1 MTKIPWIGL
10 LAMLLAGCVTDS
22 GTGGRGSGGSGTGA
36 PNVYVARGAEDVQKI
51 AVMPFRAAT
60 ELVGSSVSDLWVT
73 ELLQM
78 GRYDVMERS
87 QMSAVLGET
96 EVSLSGLT
104 SGQAAQVGQMIGAEA
119 VVLGTVSEYEKVAM
133 GGRTY
138 PVVGISARM
147 IDAQT
152 GRILWSVD
160 YSARGSSSSTL
171 SRQARAVVQSM
182 AQALNHQL

>member
-1 MTKIPWIGL
+1 MKFLTTCL
-10 LAMLLAGCVTDS
+10 LALLLAGCAAGS
-22 GTGGRGSGGSGTGA
+22 GNGSGSGGSGTGE
-36 PNVYVARGAEDVQKI
+36 PNVYVARGAEDVRQI
-51 AVMPFRAAT
+51 AVLPFRAAT
-60 ELVGSSVSDLWVT
+60 ELIGSSVSDLWVT

-78 GRYDVMERS
+78 GCYDVMERS

-96 EVSLSGLT
+96 EVALSGLT
-104 SGQAAQVGQMIGAEA
+104 SGQAAQVGQMLGAEA

-160 YSARGSSSSTL
+160 YSARGSQSSTL
-171 SRQARAVVQSM
+171 SRHARSVVQAM
-182 AQALNHQL
+182 ANALDRQL